1 MYSSQNEKLLNVS
14 FNTFWIL
21 ITRGECVFKKEK
33 NAEIEKINN
42 MLGIQWRVLIMWVQ
56 FKNALVVL
64 KIIGGGSFNSLIR
77 SNQFSSGG

>member
-42 MLGIQWRVLIMWVQ
+42 MLGIQ
-56 FKNALVVL
+56 
-64 KIIGGGSFNSLIR
+64 
-77 SNQFSSGG
+77 